1 MLLITGRK
9 GQLGTTLSQLL
20 PTALCTDIEELDIT
34 DPLAVQ
40 KFVEENNIDAIVNCA
55 AYTNVDKAEDEPD
68 LAYKVNVIGA
78 KNLAATGRKMI
89 HISTDYVFDGQKTTP
104 YLPTDPPNPLNV
116 YGKTKWQGELEVLK
130 NPLAVII
137 RTSWLYSPYGKN
149 FVKTMLQRGR
159 TRDKISVVNDQI
171 GSPTCAH
178 DLATAIKDIL
188 PQISDSTAGIYHYTN
203 DGQCSWYEFAKTI
216 TEIAN
221 LPCKVIP
228 VSTKEFPTTA
238 IRPRYSVLDKATTRN
253 IINQE
258 ILTWEDSIKEWI
270 PRFF

>member
-34 DPLAVQ
+34 DALAVQ

-55 AYTNVDKAEDEPD
+55 AYTNVDRAEDEPD
-68 LAYKVNVIGA
+68 LAYQVNVIGS

-104 YLPTDPPNPLNV
+104 YLPTDTPNPLNV

-149 FVKTMLQRGR
+149 FVKTMLQLGK
-159 TRDKISVVNDQI
+159 TKDKISVVNDQI
-171 GSPTCAH
+171 GSPTNAY
-178 DLATAIKDIL
+178 DLAMAIKDIL
-188 PQISDSTAGIYHYTN
+188 PQINESTAGIYHYTN
-203 DGQCSWYEFAKTI
+203 EGQCSWYEFAKTI
-216 TEIAN
+216 MEIAN
-221 LPCKVIP
+221 LPCKVVP
-228 VSTKEFPTTA
+228 VSSEEYPTKA
-238 IRPRYSVLDKATTRN
+238 VRPKYSVLDKASLQKIFN
-253 IINQE
+253 IRLRLWAKKLNLLISE
-258 ILTWEDSIKEWI
+258 L
-270 PRFF
+270 